1 MTNDTAVQRQDVGI
15 QQPAKTG
22 SIKIDYYNVKKA
34 ALILRAL
41 NHKLRQQLIKLIEEE
56 KKITV
61 TEIYVRLKLEQ
72 SVASQHL
79 AILRKAGIVTT
90 QRDGK
95 FIFYII
101 NHKRIDEISN
111 FVTELIG

>member
-1 MTNDTAVQRQDVGI
+1 MTNDTATKRQDVSLQHSTKMG
-15 QQPAKTG
+15 T
-22 SIKIDYYNVKKA
+22 IKIDYYSVKKA

-101 NHKRIDEISN
+101 NHKRIDEISG
-111 FVTELIG
+111 FVNDLVA

>member
-1 MTNDTAVQRQDVGI
+1 MST
-15 QQPAKTG
+15 
-22 SIKIDYYNVKKA
+22 IKIDYYNVKKA

-41 NHKLRQQLIKLIEEE
+41 NHKLRQQLLKLIDEE

-61 TEIYVRLKLEQ
+61 TEIYVRLRLEQ

-95 FIFYII
+95 FIYYMI
-101 NHKRIDEISN
+101 NHKRIEEISRM
-111 FVTELIG
+111 VTDLVG

>member
-1 MTNDTAVQRQDVGI
+1 MTNEIATKRQDTSL
-15 QQPAKTG
+15 QHSAKMGT
-22 SIKIDYYNVKKA
+22 IKIDYYNVKKA

-41 NHKLRQQLIKLIEEE
+41 NHKLRQQLLKLIEDE

-61 TEIYVRLKLEQ
+61 TEIYVKLKLEQ

-101 NHKRIDEISN
+101 NHKRIDEISA
-111 FVTELIG
+111 FVNELVA